1 MTKKKLKN
9 NEYYRTLKREKLRIP
24 VELPELSGLTRI
36 RYEAELATLELPAR
50 FQRASD
56 TQRATLRMKREAKE
70 KLIEKELSIIVRLSR
85 LAAPKDAELV
95 VSRSSLL
102 LSKIIKETGFVS
114 LKQKLSDLRE
124 ITSYLYSL
132 IGRMTT
138 PEQTGVSQGT
148 TETHGQTL
156 RLESNDNS

>member
-56 TQRATLRMKREAKE
+56 TQRATLRMKREALE
-70 KLIEKELSIIVRLSR
+70 KLLEKEISIIVRLSR

-114 LKQKLSDLRE
+114 LRKKLSDLRE

-132 IGRMTT
+132 IGRMTIQEPT
-138 PEQTGVSQGT
+138 RPFQGMKGT
-148 TETHGQTL
+148 LGQIL
-156 RLESNDNS
+156 KLGQNDNT